1 MALQVNYY
9 FCLLSP
15 WAYLGT
21 ARFETI
27 AARHGAKVNYKPVKV
42 RKVLDATGGVT
53 LKKRSAQRRAY
64 RMMELKRW
72 RDHLEVPIVL
82 EPRYEFPETDFIAA
96 RTVLAASREGG
107 NPAGLVFGYLR
118 AMWLEERDI
127 ADAATVRRII
137 AESGF
142 DPDRLLEVAELPEIE
157 ETSPK
162 PISTPATTAS
172 SVRREAIVVP
182 SKISSKSCSSPR
194 FMISPPGASLSRQ
207 SAFRPARAMSPSVPR
222 MPNCSRWPAA
232 TSAAIQTTGPT
243 RRFRSRCWCRW

>member
-127 ADAATVRRII
+127 ADAATIRRII

-157 ETSPK
+157 ETYERYTTDAVSENVFGV
-162 PISTPATTAS
+162 PAWTFEDGELFWGQDRLDF
-172 SVRREAIVVP
+172 VD
-182 SKISSKSCSSPR
+182 
-194 FMISPPGASLSRQ
+194 
-207 SAFRPARAMSPSVPR
+207 RAMSRRGGSSAPPR
-222 MPNCSRWPAA
+222 
-232 TSAAIQTTGPT
+232 
-243 RRFRSRCWCRW
+243 RRNP

>member
-82 EPRYEFPETDFIAA
+82 EPRYECPETDFIAA

-157 ETSPK
+157 ETYERYTTDAVSENVFGV
-162 PISTPATTAS
+162 PAWTFEDGELFWGQDRLDF
-172 SVRREAIVVP
+172 VD
-182 SKISSKSCSSPR
+182 
-194 FMISPPGASLSRQ
+194 
-207 SAFRPARAMSPSVPR
+207 RAMSRRGGS
-222 MPNCSRWPAA
+222 
-232 TSAAIQTTGPT
+232 SAPP
-243 RRFRSRCWCRW
+243 RSRNP

>member
-21 ARFETI
+21 ARFEVM
-27 AARHGAKVNYKPVKV
+27 AARHGASVLYKPVKV

-53 LKKRSAQRRAY
+53 LKKRSPQRRAY

-72 RDHLEVPIVL
+72 RDHLGVEITL

-96 RTVLAASREGG
+96 RTVLAASREGA
-107 NPAGLVFGYLR
+107 NPGGLVFGYLR

-127 ADAATVRRII
+127 ADAATIHKII

-142 DPDRLLEVAELPEIE
+142 DPDRLLEAAKLPEVE
-157 ETSPK
+157 QTFERY
-162 PISTPATTAS
+162 TT
-172 SVRREAIVVP
+172 EAIAENVFGVP
-182 SKISSKSCSSPR
+182 AWTFDDGELFWGQDRLEFVDCAMAR
-194 FMISPPGASLSRQ
+194 RVAAS
-207 SAFRPARAMSPSVPR
+207 
-222 MPNCSRWPAA
+222 
-232 TSAAIQTTGPT
+232 TSAG
-243 RRFRSRCWCRW
+243 SRDP

>member
-157 ETSPK
+157 ETYERYTTDAVSENVFGV
-162 PISTPATTAS
+162 PAWTFEDGELFWGQDRLDF
-172 SVRREAIVVP
+172 VD
-182 SKISSKSCSSPR
+182 
-194 FMISPPGASLSRQ
+194 
-207 SAFRPARAMSPSVPR
+207 RAMSRRGGSSAPPR
-222 MPNCSRWPAA
+222 
-232 TSAAIQTTGPT
+232 
-243 RRFRSRCWCRW
+243 RRNP